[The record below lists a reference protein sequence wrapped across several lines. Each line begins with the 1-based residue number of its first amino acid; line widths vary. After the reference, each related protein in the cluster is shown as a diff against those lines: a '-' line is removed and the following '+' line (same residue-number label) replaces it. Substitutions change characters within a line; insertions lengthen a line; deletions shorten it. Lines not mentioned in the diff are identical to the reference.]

1 MKITKRQLKR
11 IIKEELE
18 NLNEYAAECMP
29 GDHQCEEEAAQLA
42 RQRADYKKSKGLQE
56 QGGREAELKALAS
69 QMGGSL
75 EFANDQGDGQGRQRI
90 IYFDV
95 EPEAYPPGTDSSEFQ
110 YAPNERN
117 NPDAGGIL
125 YTGYFV

>member
-75 EFANDQGDGQGRQRI
+75 EFTNDQGDGQGRQMI

-95 EPEAYPPGTDSSEFQ
+95 EPEAYPPGTDSSEFHLGK
-110 YAPNERN
+110 YYENHISA
-117 NPDAGGIL
+117 
-125 YTGYFV
+125 T